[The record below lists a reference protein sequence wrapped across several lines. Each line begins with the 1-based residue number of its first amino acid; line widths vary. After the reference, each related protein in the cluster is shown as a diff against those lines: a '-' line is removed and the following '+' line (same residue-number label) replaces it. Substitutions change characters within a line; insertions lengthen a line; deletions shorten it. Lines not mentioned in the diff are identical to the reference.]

1 MRRNAKKKKSDNLT
15 VPHSDCSGQAMSEF
29 TVMLVLFIGVA
40 FAMIVLMK
48 AFMIY
53 GWRIL
58 DLVGSDIP

>member
-1 MRRNAKKKKSDNLT
+1 MRINGKKIKSGNLT
-15 VPHSDCSGQAMSEF
+15 APHSDCSGQAISEF

-40 FAMIVLMK
+40 FAMVVLMK

>member
-1 MRRNAKKKKSDNLT
+1 MRRNAKKKKSDHLT